1 MTGDNPCHE
10 HDSSHQSRGSS
21 PLPQCGIGTGGVQ
34 SIVGS
39 GHHRAPGA
47 PDDLR
52 VRERL
57 SQPERRLCRHRG
69 RGAGGTI
76 LPPSGWPVR
85 RGDRGGTAVD
95 PRPLQPARSSLPPP
109 PPPSCRPNR
118 SAAGSSWWCGRRRA
132 KFCVTPRKSDP
143 YADSRRRSAWL
154 PPCAAA
160 RLVAAN
166 SYASRAPILHRDL
179 LPWLMLLLR
188 NTAWDPDMVVV
199 PSFETHAPL
208 TPTLR
213 IERLTDEPV
222 YSPPCRG

>member
-1 MTGDNPCHE
+1 M
-10 HDSSHQSRGSS
+10 S
-21 PLPQCGIGTGGVQ
+21 
-34 SIVGS
+34 
-39 GHHRAPGA
+39 
-47 PDDLR
+47 
-52 VRERL
+52 
-57 SQPERRLCRHRG
+57 
-69 RGAGGTI
+69 TI
-76 LPPSGWPVR
+76 LPINIEALLHCRIVESERVEFKASWDPDTTGPQVLR
-85 RGDRGGTAVD
+85 TICAFANDYHNLNGGYVVIGVAE
-95 PRPLQPARSSLPPP
+95 REGRSFLPPAGLSAEEIEAAQRWIRGHCNRLDP

-143 YADSRRRSAWL
+143 YADSRHRSAWL

-222 YSPPCRG
+222 HSPPCRG